1 VHINIYTHILHQQY
15 MLCKLIFSMQH
26 NWKLSFCFIMKDT
39 ACLLN
44 CRSLSHVGNPTTKH
58 FGSLGGRCGDD
69 YSMDFMTLP
78 NSYP

>member
-1 VHINIYTHILHQQY
+1 
-15 MLCKLIFSMQH
+15 
-26 NWKLSFCFIMKDT
+26 MKDT